1 MASAYQSYYLDNS
14 KNVSK
19 ENATGVLK
27 KDFTLD
33 ITDYEKLK
41 IAQQYNKLYTNIF
54 ETNKENEKSKENKKI
69 FNMSIKE
76 LINNSGKVYIS
87 LINDLSIFFSD
98 GEEYININKL
108 GLILTKEDNLLYIG
122 ILILIIA
129 FFLWIIQITT

>member
-14 KNVSK
+14 KNTSK
-19 ENATGVLK
+19 QNATGVLK

-33 ITDYEKLK
+33 VTDYEKLK
-41 IAQQYNKLYTNIF
+41 IAEQYNKLYTNIF
-54 ETNKENEKSKENKKI
+54 ETNKENEKLKENKKI

-76 LINNSGKVYIS
+76 LINKSGQVYIS

>member
-1 MASAYQSYYLDNS
+1 MGSAYQSYFLDNS
-14 KNVSK
+14 KNAPK

-41 IAQQYNKLYTNIF
+41 IAEQYNKLYTNIY
-54 ETNKENEKSKENKKI
+54 ETNKENTELKENKKI

-76 LINNSGKVYIS
+76 LVNKSGQVYIT
-87 LINDLSIFFSD
+87 LINELSIFFQD

-108 GLILTKEDNLLYIG
+108 GVILTKEDNLLYIG

-129 FFLWIIQITT
+129 FFLWIIQITS

>member
-14 KNVSK
+14 KNTPK
-19 ENATGVLK
+19 QNATGVLK

-41 IAQQYNKLYTNIF
+41 IAEQYNKLYTNIF
-54 ETNKENEKSKENKKI
+54 ETNKENQKLKENKKI

-76 LINNSGKVYIS
+76 IINKSGQVYIS
-87 LINDLSIFFSD
+87 LINDLSTFFQD

-129 FFLWIIQITT
+129 FFLWIIHITT

>member
-14 KNVSK
+14 KNTSK
-19 ENATGVLK
+19 QNATGVLK

-33 ITDYEKLK
+33 VTDYEKLK
-41 IAQQYNKLYTNIF
+41 IAEQYNKLYTNIF
-54 ETNKENEKSKENKKI
+54 ETNKENEKLKENKKI

-76 LINNSGKVYIS
+76 LINKSGQVYIS

-98 GEEYININKL
+98 EEEYININKL

>member
-1 MASAYQSYYLDNS
+1 MSSAYQSYYLDNS
-14 KNVSK
+14 KNTPK
-19 ENATGVLK
+19 QNATGVLK

-41 IAQQYNKLYTNIF
+41 IAEQYNKLYTNIF
-54 ETNKENEKSKENKKI
+54 ETNKENEKLKENKKI

-76 LINNSGKVYIS
+76 IINKSGQVYIS
-87 LINDLSIFFSD
+87 LINDLSTFFQD
-98 GEEYININKL
+98 GDEYININKL

>member
-1 MASAYQSYYLDNS
+1 MTSAYQSYYLDNS
-14 KNVSK
+14 KNASK
-19 ENATGVLK
+19 QNATGVLK

-41 IAQQYNKLYTNIF
+41 IAEQYNKLYTNIF
-54 ETNKENEKSKENKKI
+54 ETNKENEKLKENKKI

-76 LINNSGKVYIS
+76 LINKSGQVYIS
-87 LINDLSIFFSD
+87 LINDLSIFFND

>member
-1 MASAYQSYYLDNS
+1 MVSAYQSYNLDNS

-33 ITDYEKLK
+33 VTDYEKLK
-41 IAQQYNKLYTNIF
+41 IAEQYNKLYTNIF
-54 ETNKENEKSKENKKI
+54 ETNKENEKLKENKKI

-76 LINNSGKVYIS
+76 LINKSGQVYIS